1 MKKIIT
7 IVLCVLLLMSA
18 FGCKA
23 YVEQKVEFKHT
34 VGTWNLDCIYRDTK
48 SVTFIPTVLTID
60 KGKSATIAK
69 EEKITKYDIEVV
81 GDGEMI
87 FKSKDAEG
95 TDVTYQFTVDA
106 PAQLMHLYANINDM
120 LYHYVYVED
129 GVDDENVLN
138 RNENKIKDD
147 SSEDD
152 KAKDEADKD
161 KNKDDSSKDD
171 TNEKDE

>member
-7 IVLCVLLLMSA
+7 AIVCVLLLMST

-23 YVEQKVEFKHT
+23 YVEQKVDFKHT

-48 SVTFIPTVLTID
+48 SVKFKPTVLTID
-60 KGKSATIAK
+60 KGKIATI
-69 EEKITKYDIEVV
+69 TKDDKATEYDIEVV

-95 TDVTYQFTVDA
+95 TDVTYQFTVDT

-120 LYHYVYVED
+120 LYHYVYLED

-138 RNENKIKDD
+138 RNE
-147 SSEDD
+147 D
-152 KAKDEADKD
+152 KV
-161 KNKDDSSKDD
+161 KDDSSKDD
-171 TNEKDE
+171 KAEDDNAQKAE